1 MIPDIQP
8 LPRNLAQMPLAR
20 IIRSG
25 TQALRIPEQTIRHV
39 RASMRLRRSISCAE
53 RDGRLIALTYCH
65 PKVGST
71 SIHHAIE
78 ADGRSMSLHV
88 HALQEIH
95 LRWRATQA
103 EVAPDGV
110 VRFSTALGRGARKHA
125 LAKAPNL
132 PVATAIRDPLDVNLS
147 LFVHWS
153 ARRGRA
159 AHWRRIQSMATDDLV
174 QRFKRDVP
182 HQSILRWFFLD
193 FAPSMNIDPDAVA
206 FDRGVGAC
214 TVTTPRARVALMRA
228 DSSDALR
235 AAVMTEL
242 LRRPVPTLG
251 RHNASDKPE
260 EREVMRRLRTALAA
274 DEGYLR
280 SMASSE
286 YVRCFWDS
294 DGVERMWARWLQR

>member
-1 MIPDIQP
+1 
-8 LPRNLAQMPLAR
+8 MPLAR

-25 TQALRIPEQTIRHV
+25 TQGLRIPEQAIRHV
-39 RASMRLRRSISCAE
+39 RASMRLRRSLSRAE
-53 RDGRLIALTYCH
+53 RDGRPIALTYCH

-88 HALQEIH
+88 HALQEVH

-103 EVAPDGV
+103 EVAPDGI
-110 VRFSTALGRGARKHA
+110 VRFSTALGRSARDHG

-147 LFVHWS
+147 LFIHWS
-153 ARRGRA
+153 ARRGRT

-174 QRFKRDVP
+174 QRFMQDVP

-193 FAPSMNIDPDAVA
+193 FAPSMTIEPDAIV
-206 FDRGVGAC
+206 FDQGVGAC
-214 TVTTPRARVALMRA
+214 AITTPRARVALMRA
-228 DSSDALR
+228 DSSDELR

-260 EREVMRRLRTALAA
+260 EREVMRRLRAALVTN
-274 DEGYLR
+274 EGYLR

-286 YVRCFWDS
+286 YVRRFWDS